1 LEIGDGEMYMED
13 MISHETIIPPT
24 CKKSVRGLGGTPL
37 TEYLILPFFFWEIA
51 FGDGKELAEATGG
64 HHH

>member
-1 LEIGDGEMYMED
+1 MYMED

-24 CKKSVRGLGGTPL
+24 CKKSVCGLGGTPL
-37 TEYLILPFFFWEIA
+37 TEYIVLPFFYWEIA

>member
-1 LEIGDGEMYMED
+1 MDD
-13 MISHETIIPPT
+13 TISHETIIPPT

-37 TEYLILPFFFWEIA
+37 TEYIVLPFFYLEIA
-51 FGDGKELAEATGG
+51 FGDRKELSKATGG